1 MANKE
6 EKNAAVASLNT
17 TSKAVS
23 PVKSNTTVTTAIT
36 TALSATTPA
45 ISQAMSFNT
54 GQVGLSTTQGLIFPN
69 TNVRSNAAE
78 IAGIGIGTPAMAQP
92 LGFNVGMPPPPGVAI
107 EQPPAVPQLVMQP
120 APALAV
126 GPQLQVAPP
135 LNPNVGADPAGL
147 GQGVPDLG
155 PAVQQLNNQIIGQA
169 AQMNNNMLISSIEAY
184 NGVKGTVDDFIRAIE
199 NVSLIAGWTEQVIIS
214 VALLKL
220 KGLALEHMQQRA
232 RPLTWTDFKALLRRR
247 FAPPATELTSF
258 SNLKDCQQKA
268 GERVVEFSHRLHQW
282 CSKSTFGAE
291 DRIMLPFFIT
301 GLRPQLQNM
310 VLMRNPQTFEEALNA
325 AQYAEGCEL
334 LTHPKRTLAITTE
347 HGKEPNVGN
356 IQCYHCK
363 RLGHYRRECKLYHE
377 EIRTGRNRDYQQQ
390 RGNIGRNTYQ
400 PGNGRFSSYGQATP
414 QQWPRKS
421 YRDVLIGSRGNESQG
436 TSSDANRENNN
447 RARFGNQ
454 PRVNPGNFENGSR
467 QNYAD
472 NAQGRYQNNPNGA
485 GANPRRR

>member
-1 MANKE
+1 
-6 EKNAAVASLNT
+6 
-17 TSKAVS
+17 
-23 PVKSNTTVTTAIT
+23 
-36 TALSATTPA
+36 
-45 ISQAMSFNT
+45 
-54 GQVGLSTTQGLIFPN
+54 
-69 TNVRSNAAE
+69 
-78 IAGIGIGTPAMAQP
+78 
-92 LGFNVGMPPPPGVAI
+92 MPPPPGVAI